1 MRNPDKVTAKMTD
14 FAYNKASENKASEYK
29 LTLIFGRI
37 MQTNRK
43 AQL

>member
-14 FAYNKASENKASEYK
+14 VAYNTASEYK